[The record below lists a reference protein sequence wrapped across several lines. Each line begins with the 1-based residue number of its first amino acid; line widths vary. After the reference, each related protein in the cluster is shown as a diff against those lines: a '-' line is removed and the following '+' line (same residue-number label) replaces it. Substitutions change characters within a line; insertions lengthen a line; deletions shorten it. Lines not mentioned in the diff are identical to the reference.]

1 MNYSCSGVMSEVMRQ
16 EEIENE
22 QYEKYEKYEKNV
34 HPSLP
39 RPYMLRMT
47 PERYTNVLSTV
58 HFLVNEASKTSYSN
72 AKKRRIIKTLFE
84 TFVKY
89 PMFVYNN
96 IKYCKCIQEMM
107 VKFNNQGELWVRD
120 YAKQM
125 FGPNWEDL
133 DMDMEEYIKEHEYCY
148 RR

>member
-1 MNYSCSGVMSEVMRQ
+1 MN
-16 EEIENE
+16 
-22 QYEKYEKYEKNV
+22 EKYV

-39 RPYMLRMT
+39 RPYLLRMT
-47 PERYTNVLSTV
+47 PDRYTNVFSTV
-58 HFLVNEASKTSYSN
+58 HFLVDEAKKYHIEMRKS

-120 YAKQM
+120 YAQQL